1 MSEQEASVAKGKKEE
16 EPDQVKTKGTEVESH
31 TPIAEVINID
41 DMSIEE
47 TATDVGVL
55 ADVLGQDDN
64 FKNPRRLLA
73 ETIFP
78 DVDGALLKYSLTSR
92 QSDLTYPMT
101 VTKLPPCSVLE
112 ELEKDLTTSENAKS
126 TPVAK
131 ISCYGVF
138 DIEGIRLLKRFHRLK
153 CLRREVSFEK
163 KWLQSMFHNNRYQRE
178 VTEALLDR
186 WNLDG
191 AYLRSYDNYRIT
203 SQELSLLCGE
213 RYLSDELINFL
224 GKKYCDKANEEGQI
238 WQNVLL
244 HHISQTALFLTA
256 LLRIYVIIMI

>member
-1 MSEQEASVAKGKKEE
+1 MSEEEASVAKGEKEE
-16 EPDQVKTKGTEVESH
+16 EPDQVRTKGTEVESH

-47 TATDVGVL
+47 TATDIGVL

-64 FKNPRRLLA
+64 FKDPRRLLA

-78 DVDGALLKYSLTSR
+78 DVDSALVNYSLTSR

-112 ELEKDLTTSENAKS
+112 ELEKELTTSENAKS

-131 ISCYGVF
+131 TSCYGDF

-163 KWLQSMFHNNRYQRE
+163 KWLQSVFHNNQKE

-186 WNLDG
+186 WNLDS
-191 AYLRSYDNYRIT
+191 ACLRSYDNFRIT
-203 SQELSLLCGE
+203 SQELSLLCSE
-213 RYLSDELINFL
+213 RYLSPNHWGLAIFSMTDQTVYFDDGYHCPVPENL
-224 GKKYCDKANEEGQI
+224 KKVSHEILDP
-238 WQNVLL
+238 L
-244 HHISQTALFLTA
+244 
-256 LLRIYVIIMI
+256 VI